1 LEAWR
6 RKLIWNSGT
15 QELRKRMEE
24 RFGVYLLPVYI
35 RVLRINTIQAYNH
48 ILIKNI
54 SLVFLSS

>member
-1 LEAWR
+1 
-6 RKLIWNSGT
+6 
-15 QELRKRMEE
+15 MEE
-24 RFGVYLLPVYI
+24 SFGVYLLPVYI